1 MNEKVQKEN
10 GLLSSNLLPLTIS
23 EVGKLLRDG
32 SITAVSLTE
41 RCINFIKLS
50 QPRLNAFIT
59 ITETEALE
67 TAEALDRELAAGKER
82 GALHGIPIVHKDIY
96 DTAGVLT
103 TVGSKY
109 FCNRVPDNDATAVRL
124 LKEAGTILLGKTN
137 MDEFAAGVSGRN
149 SFFGD
154 THNPWDLERS
164 AGGSSSGTAAAIA
177 AGVCMG
183 GTGTDTGGSIRVPAS
198 WSGLVGIRPTYGRVS
213 LTGIHKRAMSLDSP
227 GPLGRS
233 VRDVALLLNTM
244 ACHDHQD
251 PSSLN
256 EPKEDYVNG
265 LSRGV
270 RGLRLGVI
278 KNYTFRDIDQ
288 DVSHSVRLAV
298 DTLSDLGAEI
308 VEVTIPV
315 LDNTFE
321 HTSLLDII
329 LYEFNRHLGETC
341 GNVVDKEQFGA
352 ITRANISAGM
362 KISRKTYEKALANR
376 PVYTSQIKQAFE
388 TVDVLLTPTMP
399 IVSPLLTAD
408 ASIYDRGRQFTLPFN
423 FAGVPSV
430 SVPCGLNP
438 SGLPIG
444 LQIIG
449 NHLGEALILRIAY
462 AFETAT
468 EFCRLRPPLFSDS
481 I

>member
-1 MNEKVQKEN
+1 MNEKRQKEN
-10 GLLSSNLLPLTIS
+10 GPLNANLFPLTIS

-109 FCNRVPDNDATAVRL
+109 FCNRVPDNDATVVRL

-149 SFFGD
+149 RFFGD

-177 AGVCMG
+177 AGACMG
-183 GTGTDTGGSIRVPAS
+183 GTGTDTGGSIRIPAS

-213 LTGIHKRAMSLDSP
+213 HAGIYMRAMSLDSP

-233 VRDVALLLNTM
+233 VRDVALLLSAMT
-244 ACHDHQD
+244 CHDHLD
-251 PSSLN
+251 PSSLS
-256 EPKEDYVNG
+256 EPKEDYING
-265 LSRGV
+265 LSKGV
-270 RGLRLGVI
+270 QGLRLGVI
-278 KNYTFRDIDQ
+278 KNYTFRAIDE
-288 DVSHSVRLAV
+288 DVSHSVRLAI

-315 LDNTFE
+315 LDTPFDYTN
-321 HTSLLDII
+321 LLDII
-329 LYEFNRHLGETC
+329 LYEFSRHLRETYV
-341 GNVVDKEQFGA
+341 NAVDKELFGTT
-352 ITRANISAGM
+352 TRANIADGM

-376 PVYTSQIKQAFE
+376 PAHMSQIKQTFE
-388 TVDVLLTPTMP
+388 MVDALLTPTMP
-399 IVSPLLTAD
+399 TVSPLLTAD

-423 FAGVPSV
+423 FAGVPSI

-449 NHLGEALILRIAY
+449 SHLGEALILRIAY
-462 AFETAT
+462 AFEIAT
-468 EFCRLRPPLFSDS
+468 EFHKLRPPLFCD
-481 I
+481 